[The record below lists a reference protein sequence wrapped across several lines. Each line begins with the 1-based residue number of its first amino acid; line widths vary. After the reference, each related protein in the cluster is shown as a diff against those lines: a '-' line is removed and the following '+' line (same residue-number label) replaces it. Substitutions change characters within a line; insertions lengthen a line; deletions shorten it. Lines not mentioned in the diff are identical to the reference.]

1 MVVRPSGCWDHDW
14 NPSGRSRLSARTAR
28 YCRALTAAAVTTGPD
43 FSMPTR
49 TARSPRLRSYSSRIR
64 ASRNTS

>member
-1 MVVRPSGCWDHDW
+1 L
-14 NPSGRSRLSARTAR
+14 NARTAQ